1 MTNAPPDKKPAPR
14 AIRVAVMHRRG
25 MLRGMAAGSAL
36 SLLAGRAAAAMA
48 AAALAGA
55 PLPEPFPDAVTILVA
70 GPPGGRMDRWGNL
83 IGRALGRTLPP
94 GTTIGRTAAGGADGV
109 TAANQFATRVA
120 PDGGT
125 VLLLP
130 GETPLAW
137 LTGDPRARFDAASWL
152 PVMAGLT
159 PGVLVSRLPLAT
171 LHPGTRMRVA
181 TSAPAG
187 PELPALLAL
196 DLMGIEPVSVGG
208 LHHAEAARQAV
219 RSNAADAMFVTG
231 PDTMRRVAAAAAA
244 GAAPLFTLG
253 VPGESGLS
261 RDPLLPNVPTAS
273 ELVVALRGTP
283 PPGPLHAAWR
293 ATVAASAIEFALVLP
308 RLTPAALVSVWRRAG
323 AEAAAELQ
331 VQAQGVRLVT
341 APEANAATS
350 VACDMAALLELRRWL
365 ATRFGWQPS

>member
-1 MTNAPPDKKPAPR
+1 
-14 AIRVAVMHRRG
+14 VAAVHRRG
-25 MLRGMAAGSAL
+25 VLRGMVAASML
-36 SLLAGRAAAAMA
+36 SLLAERAGAGTAAAT
-48 AAALAGA
+48 LAGA
-55 PLPEPFPDAVTILVA
+55 PPPEPFPEAVSILVA
-70 GPPGGRMDRWGNL
+70 GPPDGRMDHWGSL
-83 IGRALGRTLPP
+83 IGRALGRALPQ
-94 GTTIGRTAAGGADGV
+94 GTTVDRTTAGGADGV

-125 VLLLP
+125 ALLMP
-130 GETPLAW
+130 GDTPLAW

-152 PVMAGLT
+152 PVIAGLT
-159 PGVLVSRLPLAT
+159 PGVLVSRLPLAAV
-171 LHPGTRMRVA
+171 TRGKRLRVA

-208 LHHAEAARQAV
+208 LHHAESARQAV
-219 RSNAADAMFVTG
+219 WSNAADAMFVTG
-231 PDTMRRVAAAAAA
+231 PDAMRRVAAATAA

-253 VPGESGLS
+253 VPGESGLA
-261 RDPLLPNVPTAS
+261 RDPLLPTVPTAS
-273 ELVVALRGTP
+273 ELVATLRGTP
-283 PPGPLHAAWR
+283 PPGPLQAAWR

-308 RLTPAALVSVWRRAG
+308 RLTPASLVSVWRRAG
-323 AEAAAELQ
+323 AEAAADLQ
-331 VQAQGVRLVT
+331 DQSQGVRLVT